1 MSDIGKWRN
10 DAVRKLAAP
19 VERRRDLGSVIGRVE
34 DRFEDILDARRRG
47 MAWAQIAKAIE
58 NKDAVSIDAVESAF
72 KRVCREKG
80 ITAAIR
86 QRPIRKTETSAK
98 GKGARPS
105 SEQTNLFG
113 TQQQGRWVDDGE

>member
-80 ITAAIR
+80 ITAAMR
-86 QRPIRKTETSAK
+86 QRPVRKTETSANK
-98 GKGARPS
+98 NRARSS

-113 TQQQGRWVDDGE
+113 TQQGRWVDDGE